1 MAIYHPPA
9 RPHGLLRLGF
19 KLPIALYRVRL
30 GWLLGHRF
38 LLLTHRGR
46 TSGRIYQTVLEV
58 VHHDPATHESAALSA
73 WGERADWYQNIL
85 AHPAIE
91 VRTDGNRY
99 TPQYRLLGPDE
110 RFTTVRQYEKRYGLV
125 FRAVIRA
132 FGYQYDGSDASLR
145 ALADAVLIV
154 AFRPRE
160 VASR

>member
-1 MAIYHPPA
+1 MTVYHPPA
-9 RPHGLLRLGF
+9 SAHGLLRLGF
-19 KLPIALYRVRL
+19 KLPTALYRAHL

-46 TSGRIYQTVLEV
+46 TSGKIYQTVLEV
-58 VHHDPATHESAALSA
+58 VHYDPATRESAALSA
-73 WGERADWYQNIL
+73 WGQRADWYQNIL
-85 AHPAIE
+85 AHPAMAAQ
-91 VRTDGNRY
+91 TGGDCY

-110 RFTTVRQYEKRYGLV
+110 RFTTLQQYEKRYGFV

-132 FGYQYDGSDASLR
+132 FGYRYDGSETSLR

-160 VASR
+160 VTPR